1 MVGIVLVS
9 HSHSIAEGA
18 AELARQMGGQDVKIE
33 TAGGLDTPDRAIGT
47 DAVLV
52 QQAIERAWSED
63 GVLVLMD
70 LGSAVLSTEMALD
83 LLPEERR
90 SGVLLSDAPFVEGAV
105 AAAVTARIGAPLE
118 QVAAEARGGLSAKAA
133 HLGMETPS
141 APSDDEPTAA
151 ADAGASA
158 SAELLVRTAHGL
170 HARPAAQL
178 VRTASSFDAD
188 VRVGNVDAG
197 RGPVSARSLNAVATL
212 GVTHG
217 QRVAVTATGRQ
228 AREAIEALQAL
239 AERNFDEQEED
250 VAPAGA
256 APRTDAARAGDAER
270 AGDAARAADGAAIAG
285 LPASPGFAV
294 GPARRFHAAPL
305 DVPDAPGRGTDV
317 ERRALDEAIEAA
329 RRDIE
334 EQRSSVAGR
343 AGAYRAAIFDAH
355 LLFLDDEALLHPARE
370 AIADGAGAAS
380 AWRDAIEDVAR
391 TWETIDD
398 EYQRAR
404 AADLRSVG
412 TQVLARLLGV
422 QAPVPRLV
430 SPGVLLTHDLAPA
443 DAASLD
449 RSTALGVATAF
460 GGPTSHAA
468 VLARSL
474 GIPAVVGLGTA
485 LLDVPEGTPIAL
497 DGEAG
502 VVVVDPS
509 AEVVSDLKERLRERD
524 EADRIARAGA
534 MAPAAT
540 RDGTSVE
547 VAANVGMLEDV
558 APALEAGCDG
568 IGLFRTEFL
577 FMGRDAMPTEDEQ
590 EAAYRAAAEAL
601 DGRPMIVRTLDAG
614 ADKPLAYLGQPA
626 EANPFLGVRGI
637 RLGLLRPDLLD
648 PQLRAIVRVAADHA
662 VRLMFPM
669 VATLDELRAGR
680 AAVDRARAAVAKAG
694 RPVPKRV
701 EVGVMVEVP
710 SAALAAEGLARE
722 ADFFSVGTND
732 LSQYALAADR
742 GNERVAALADPLHP
756 AVLELI
762 RRSAAAATAAG
773 RWTGVCGE
781 LAGDSLAAPLLVGL
795 GVRELSMSAP
805 AIPHVK
811 RAVRETDLASARALA
826 GEALA
831 LSGAAQVRELLRRH
845 AGGA

>member
-18 AELARQMGGQDVKIE
+18 AELARQMGGEDVKIE
-33 TAGGLDTPDRAIGT
+33 TAGGLDTPDREIGT

-52 QQAIERAWSED
+52 QRAIERAWSED

-90 SGVLLSDAPFVEGAV
+90 RGVLLSDAPFVEGAV
-105 AAAVTARIGAPLE
+105 AAAVTARIGASLE
-118 QVAAEARGGLSAKAA
+118 EVAAEARGGLSAKST
-133 HLGMETPS
+133 HLGTA
-141 APSDDEPTAA
+141 APSGAVELAQPAG
-151 ADAGASA
+151 ADAGGSA
-158 SAELLVRTAHGL
+158 SAELVVRTAHGL
-170 HARPAAQL
+170 HARPASRF
-178 VRTASSFDAD
+178 VRTASEFDAD
-188 VRVGNVDAG
+188 VRVSNADAG

-217 QRVAVTATGRQ
+217 QRIAVTATGPQ
-228 AREAIEALQAL
+228 AREAIEALRAL
-239 AERNFDEQEED
+239 GERNFDEQDED
-250 VAPAGA
+250 VAPTGA
-256 APRTDAARAGDAER
+256 LRPPDVART
-270 AGDAARAADGAAIAG
+270 ADGGTLAG
-285 LPASPGFAV
+285 LPASPGIAV

-305 DVPDAPGRGTDV
+305 DVPDAAGRGTDE
-317 ERRALDEAIEAA
+317 ERRALDEAIDAA
-329 RRDIE
+329 RRDIAD
-334 EQRSSVAGR
+334 QRRSVAGR
-343 AGAYRAAIFDAH
+343 VGAYRAAIFDAH
-355 LLFLDDEALLHPARE
+355 LLFLDDEALLGPARE
-370 AIADGAGAAS
+370 AIAGGANAAI
-380 AWRDAIEDVAR
+380 AWRDAVEVVAR
-391 TWETIDD
+391 AWEGIDD

-412 TQVLARLLGV
+412 MQVLARLLGV
-422 QAPVPRLV
+422 EVPTPRLDA
-430 SPGVLLTHDLAPA
+430 PGVLLTLDLAPA

-449 RSTALGVATAF
+449 RATALGVATAF

-474 GIPAVVGLGTA
+474 GIPAVVGLGTT

-509 AEVVSDLKERLRERD
+509 AEVVAELKERLRERD

-534 MAPAAT
+534 MAPAST
-540 RDGTSVE
+540 RDGTPVE
-547 VAANVGMLEDV
+547 VAANVGTLEDV
-558 APALEAGCDG
+558 ATAVQAGCDG
-568 IGLFRTEFL
+568 VGLFRTEFL
-577 FMGRDAMPTEDEQ
+577 FIGRDEMPTEDEQ

-601 DGRPMIVRTLDAG
+601 GGRPMVVRTLDAG
-614 ADKPLAYLGQPA
+614 ADKPLPYLGQPA
-626 EANPFLGVRGI
+626 EENPFLGVRGL
-637 RLGLLRPDLLD
+637 RLGLMRPDVLD
-648 PQLRAIVRVAADHA
+648 PQLRAILRVAADHP
-662 VRLMFPM
+662 VSLMFPM

-680 AAVDRARAAVAKAG
+680 AVVERARAALTEAG
-694 RPVPKRV
+694 RSIPERL
-701 EVGVMVEVP
+701 EVGVMIEVP
-710 SAALAAEGLARE
+710 SAALAAEALARE

-732 LSQYALAADR
+732 LSQYTLAADR

-781 LAGDSLAAPLLVGL
+781 LAADALATPLLIGL

-826 GEALA
+826 RDALA
-831 LSGAAQVRELLRRH
+831 LSGAAEVRKLLREH
-845 AGGA
+845 AADG